1 MENYLYFGEGGGANA
16 TTEAALY
23 KASSFIGV
31 EPASATT
38 TRIFFE
44 SPMGDVDGGGG
55 VGDYVEVTHADTH
68 ATAGSYHRCKL
79 IARVMAQAV
88 NAGPHADGKL
98 ISVIAQASSDLT
110 IIFSTEPSKGQSQQN
125 CSEKPANDEPSR
137 RLSAPAIGKYTFVPA
152 VKL

>member
-23 KASSFIGV
+23 PASRFIGV

-44 SPMGDVDGGGG
+44 SAVGDVDGGGG

-68 ATAGSYHRCKL
+68 ATAGSYHRCKI
-79 IARVMAQAV
+79 IAQAMAEAV
-88 NAGPHADGKL
+88 NAGPHANAGL
-98 ISVIAQASSDLT
+98 ISIVDVDNDVYFGGIADITGDASFGITVNLDS
-110 IIFSTEPSKGQSQQN
+110 
-125 CSEKPANDEPSR
+125 
-137 RLSAPAIGKYTFVPA
+137 
-152 VKL
+152 

>member
-38 TRIFFE
+38 TRIFFK
-44 SPMGDVDGGGG
+44 SPINDNHATAV

-79 IARVMAQAV
+79 IAKAMAQAV
-88 NAGPHADGKL
+88 NAGPHADGKS
-98 ISVIAQASSDLT
+98 ISVIDADNGVYFGDIASISDDASFGIT
-110 IIFSTEPSKGQSQQN
+110 INLDS
-125 CSEKPANDEPSR
+125 
-137 RLSAPAIGKYTFVPA
+137 
-152 VKL
+152 

>member
-23 KASSFIGV
+23 PASRFIGV
-31 EPASATT
+31 EPATATT

-44 SPMGDVDGGGG
+44 SPVGDVDGGGG

-68 ATAGSYHRCKL
+68 ATAGSYHRCKI
-79 IARVMAQAV
+79 IAQAMAEAV

-98 ISVIAQASSDLT
+98 ISVIDVDNGVYFGGIADIIGDASFGITVNLDS
-110 IIFSTEPSKGQSQQN
+110 
-125 CSEKPANDEPSR
+125 
-137 RLSAPAIGKYTFVPA
+137 
-152 VKL
+152 

>member
-23 KASSFIGV
+23 PASRFIGV

-44 SPMGDVDGGGG
+44 SAVGDVDGGGG

-68 ATAGSYHRCKL
+68 ATAGSYHRCKI
-79 IARVMAQAV
+79 IAQAMAEAV
-88 NAGPHADGKL
+88 NAGPHANAGL
-98 ISVIAQASSDLT
+98 ISIIDVDNDVYFGGIADITGDAAFGITVNLDS
-110 IIFSTEPSKGQSQQN
+110 
-125 CSEKPANDEPSR
+125 
-137 RLSAPAIGKYTFVPA
+137 
-152 VKL
+152 

>member
-23 KASSFIGV
+23 PASRFIGV

-68 ATAGSYHRCKL
+68 ATAGSYHRCKI
-79 IARVMAQAV
+79 IAQAMDEAV

-98 ISVIAQASSDLT
+98 IYIIDVDNGVYFGGIAGIIGDASFGITVNLDS
-110 IIFSTEPSKGQSQQN
+110 
-125 CSEKPANDEPSR
+125 
-137 RLSAPAIGKYTFVPA
+137 
-152 VKL
+152 

>member
-1 MENYLYFGEGGGANA
+1 MENYLYFGEGGGADA

-44 SPMGDVDGGGG
+44 SPINGNHATSE

-79 IARVMAQAV
+79 IAKAMAQAV
-88 NAGPHADGKL
+88 NAGPHADGKS
-98 ISVIAQASSDLT
+98 ISVIDADNGVYFGDIKT
-110 IIFSTEPSKGQSQQN
+110 IIGDASFGITVNLDS
-125 CSEKPANDEPSR
+125 
-137 RLSAPAIGKYTFVPA
+137 
-152 VKL
+152 

>member
-16 TTEAALY
+16 TTECALY

-44 SPMGDVDGGGG
+44 SPINDNHATAV

-68 ATAGSYHRCKL
+68 ATASSYHRCKI
-79 IARVMAQAV
+79 IAQAMAEAV

-98 ISVIAQASSDLT
+98 ISIIDADNGVYFGGIADIIGDASFGITVNLDT
-110 IIFSTEPSKGQSQQN
+110 
-125 CSEKPANDEPSR
+125 
-137 RLSAPAIGKYTFVPA
+137 
-152 VKL
+152 

>member
-23 KASSFIGV
+23 PASRFIGV
-31 EPASATT
+31 EPATATT

-44 SPMGDVDGGGG
+44 SPVGDVDGGGG

-68 ATAGSYHRCKL
+68 ATAGSYHRCKI
-79 IARVMAQAV
+79 IAQAMAEAV

-98 ISVIAQASSDLT
+98 ISVIDVDNGVYFGGIAGIISDASFGITVNLDS
-110 IIFSTEPSKGQSQQN
+110 
-125 CSEKPANDEPSR
+125 
-137 RLSAPAIGKYTFVPA
+137 
-152 VKL
+152 